1 MIIKFLDHDNQWTW
15 INSINEIT
23 KIGYINPGS
32 LDLLEFDASEVEM
45 FGESNGSL
53 PLIVSINTNTS
64 KRLIA
69 INAKQAYICNSESGS
84 TIDILID
91 GRGKE

>member
-1 MIIKFLDHDNQWTW
+1 MIIKFLDHDDQWTW
-15 INSINEIT
+15 INGIDEIT
-23 KIGYINPGS
+23 KIGYLNPGS
-32 LDLLEFDASEVEM
+32 LDLLEFDALEVEM

-53 PLIVSINTNTS
+53 PLIISINSNAV

-69 INAKQAYICNSESGS
+69 IHAKQAYICNSESGS
-84 TIDILID
+84 TLDILID